1 MPKLGESV
9 TGGTVARWLKRE
21 GERVE
26 QFDAL
31 AEIVTDKVTAEI
43 PADCT
48 GILQSILVAENET
61 VAVGTLLAV
70 IAEDA
75 ADVAAPAESSQ
86 DQARMA
92 EGASAPP
99 ETALQATEQAE
110 KADAIPDPADGRS
123 VRAAQQTAQQ
133 AVAPDAD
140 RSGAASDAGQ
150 SIGTAIASAA
160 RHSPVVSRL
169 AAEHGVDLARI
180 AGTGIGGRIMRK
192 DVLRHIEQAA
202 TEKRPLETGD
212 DRQAAEKEERRPTV
226 SGASAVSELPAVSG
240 QAPAIAEQDA
250 REEWIPVTPL
260 RRTIAR
266 RMVQS
271 KRDAPH
277 AWMMV
282 EADVTG
288 MHRLREREKAT
299 FKSREGVDL
308 TYFPFFLKA
317 VAAALR
323 QHPLLNAVWAEDRI
337 LLKRDI
343 HLSIAVAT
351 DETLAVPVIH
361 HADRL
366 SVAGLS
372 LAVHDLARRA
382 RTGKLTVSDVEGGTF
397 TVNNTGA
404 FRSILSQPIINAPQ
418 AAILSVET
426 IVKRPIVQADD
437 SIAIRHMVNLCLS
450 IDHRV
455 LDGLAAG
462 RFMQAV
468 KERIEAIRE
477 QTSLY

>member
-9 TGGTVARWLKRE
+9 TEGTVARWLKRE

-31 AEIVTDKVTAEI
+31 AEIVTDKVMAEI

-48 GILQSILVAENET
+48 GILQSILVPENET

-70 IAEDA
+70 IVEDA
-75 ADVAAPAESSQ
+75 AGAEHAAETSR
-86 DQARMA
+86 DQAQMA
-92 EGASAPP
+92 EGEAEPP
-99 ETALQATEQAE
+99 DTMLLAADPAE
-110 KADAIPDPADGRS
+110 KPDPADPDNSRRG
-123 VRAAQQTAQQ
+123 AQQTAQQ
-133 AVAPDAD
+133 AVAPDA
-140 RSGAASDAGQ
+140 GQ
-150 SIGTAIASAA
+150 SIGTAIAARA

-169 AAEHGVDLARI
+169 AVEHGVDLARI
-180 AGTGIGGRIMRK
+180 AGTGIGGRITRK

-202 TEKRPLETGD
+202 TEKWPPGTGD
-212 DRQAAEKEERRPTV
+212 DRQAAEKEERWPV
-226 SGASAVSELPAVSG
+226 VSG
-240 QAPAIAEQDA
+240 QAPAEQSP

-271 KRDAPH
+271 KREAPH
-277 AWMMV
+277 AWMMI

-288 MHRLREREKAT
+288 MHRLREREKAA
-299 FKSREGVDL
+299 FKLREGVDL
-308 TYFPFFLKA
+308 TYFPFFLK
-317 VAAALR
+317 VAADALR

-372 LAVHDLARRA
+372 LAAHDLARRA
-382 RTGKLTVSDVEGGTF
+382 RTGKLAVSDVEGGTF

-426 IVKRPIVQADD
+426 IVKRPVVRTDD

-468 KERIEAIRE
+468 KERLEAIGE